1 MRVLVKQWGN
11 GASVRIPAGVMHAAR
26 IELDQAV
33 DVREADDRIIVE
45 PIRTREYDLLALV
58 AGMTDENRHEEIDFG
73 RPAGKEKG

>member
-11 GASVRIPAGVMHAAR
+11 GASVRIPAGVMHAAG